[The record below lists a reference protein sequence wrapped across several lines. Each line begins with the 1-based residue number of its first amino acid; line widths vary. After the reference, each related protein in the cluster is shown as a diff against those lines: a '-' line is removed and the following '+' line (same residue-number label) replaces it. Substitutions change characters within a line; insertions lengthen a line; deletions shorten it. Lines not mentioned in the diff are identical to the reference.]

1 MIARAANAARE
12 PSMEARVRWTTCKSN
27 KNTFHISQEQ
37 VGSHIIRIS
46 LKCDTEKQLHL
57 GIITLSDILTHAN
70 TPTQNAYHSANTH
83 TDIQSAYLDTL
94 AHANAHTKCIS
105 RYV

>member
-1 MIARAANAARE
+1 MDDLQI
-12 PSMEARVRWTTCKSN
+12 KQ
-27 KNTFHISQEQ
+27 KHISYFTRA
-37 VGSHIIRIS
+37 GRLAYHYNIIKMRHRKTTSFGDYYS
-46 LKCDTEKQLHL
+46 LRHT
-57 GIITLSDILTHAN
+57 LTHAN